1 MRRDM
6 AFSRDAFLDNNGG
19 FSSVRYR
26 FLKKQINLFHSIMI
40 FYKGDGKSYQ
50 LRVSRIRPILLLHKS
65 FYNHRSLARNRDSAK
80 NFYPS
85 FRGRKNQPNFPKIL
99 REIPFL
105 IGTKRMKTSNLLLI
119 KSS

>member
-50 LRVSRIRPILLLHKS
+50 LRVKS
-65 FYNHRSLARNRDSAK
+65 DDQYYSYINPFTTTGVWQEIEIPLK

-85 FRGRKNQPNFPKIL
+85 FRGGKKSAKFSQDSSGK
-99 REIPFL
+99 FL
-105 IGTKRMKTSNLLLI
+105 F
-119 KSS
+119 